1 MMMNGDT
8 IKIRIGSDNMESM
21 LECHNHDKIM
31 DSLFEE
37 DIDIG
42 ENRELGV
49 AIEGY
54 NSFWTWL
61 AKKIGW
67 RL

>member
-1 MMMNGDT
+1 MQ
-8 IKIRIGSDNMESM
+8 SM

-54 NSFWTWL
+54 NAFWTWIG
-61 AKKIGW
+61 KKIGW
-67 RL
+67 LK